1 MASGF
6 TPKWKRPFLKT
17 PFYKKC
23 PAGNYHFFTDKY
35 CTCRV
40 NEHCGEWNGGVFV
53 FKTNQEISYPVF
65 LGLVAK

>member
-35 CTCRV
+35 CSCSV
-40 NEHCGEWNGGVFV
+40 GEYCGTWNGGVFV
-53 FKTNQEISYPVF
+53 FKTNQEISYEAF